1 MRVFAIYKLTYN
13 QFIFVFFFKANH
25 LWSPLSYSH
34 RFMPASE
41 KQPRQI
47 LHSCK
52 NTGNSTRAGYFPKS
66 P

>member
-1 MRVFAIYKLTYN
+1 MRFFAIYKLTYS